1 MSLHL
6 LFLSSSNSLLVV
18 YRHTIDFKKMTVY
31 FVNLIIFI
39 CPGIF
44 YRFLGLSNIYSCHLR
59 TKTVLLLFLFM
70 LFIFFFPSLIG
81 QDSRTVSNKSVKGR
95 YLHFV
100 SQEGKCS
107 VFCHEWNLVVGF
119 SQMPCVL
126 VSQRKL
132 CGDITT
138 WVAENKNVIISK
150 LWKL

>member
-70 LFIFFFPSLIG
+70 LFIFFFFPALLVRTLG
-81 QDSRTVSNKSVKGR
+81 QCQIKVLRVDIFILFLKRENVQYFAMNGIWLQVFHRCPVYQFPRGNSV
-95 YLHFV
+95 V
-100 SQEGKCS
+100 TSQLGWLKIR
-107 VFCHEWNLVVGF
+107 
-119 SQMPCVL
+119 M
-126 VSQRKL
+126 
-132 CGDITT
+132 
-138 WVAENKNVIISK
+138 
-150 LWKL
+150 